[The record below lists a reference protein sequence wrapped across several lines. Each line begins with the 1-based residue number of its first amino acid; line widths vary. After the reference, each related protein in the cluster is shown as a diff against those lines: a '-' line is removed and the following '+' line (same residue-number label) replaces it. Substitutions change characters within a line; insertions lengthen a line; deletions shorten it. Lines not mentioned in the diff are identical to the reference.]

1 MNEDNN
7 KQAETPREKPVAAE
21 SENEF
26 VKFFALCLSA
36 FAVAFVLFATF
47 VLGVCFMGRR

>member
-1 MNEDNN
+1 MNEDEI
-7 KQAETPREKPVAAE
+7 KHDETSPQKPDAAE

-26 VKFFALCLSA
+26 VKFFALCLGA